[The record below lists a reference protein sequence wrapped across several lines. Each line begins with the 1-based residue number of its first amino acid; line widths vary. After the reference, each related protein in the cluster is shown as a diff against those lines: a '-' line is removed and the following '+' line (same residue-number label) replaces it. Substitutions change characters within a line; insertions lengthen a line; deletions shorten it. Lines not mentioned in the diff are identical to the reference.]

1 MLAQVFLA
9 LVKFLPIYINYNKL
23 NQTELGPR
31 CWYALKGSL
40 PYGLEDLHLASKYL
54 KSAFLISTLV
64 FPLVGLMKYRLMV
77 YVTANPMAGTRD
89 GDIDESLVQEPSQ
102 INSLLHNASPVTLA

>member
-1 MLAQVFLA
+1 M
-9 LVKFLPIYINYNKL
+9 
-23 NQTELGPR
+23 
-31 CWYALKGSL
+31 
-40 PYGLEDLHLASKYL
+40 
-54 KSAFLISTLV
+54 LV